1 MSENRTARRGG
12 WPGTVL
18 WGLLVIAAVVLIAI
32 GLRSA
37 LFFGY
42 MPEPSQVKD
51 LETGS
56 LYIFAG
62 SAVSLGAAPWS
73 ALRGDPFW
81 VTA

>member
-1 MSENRTARRGG
+1 MSAGHHHGHSHGHGDASAGNLRK
-12 WPGTVL
+12 L
-18 WGLLVIAAVVLIAI
+18 AVVL
-32 GLRSA
+32 A
-37 LFFGY
+37 LSFGY

-62 SAVSLGAAPWS
+62 SAVSLGAAAWS

-81 VTA
+81 VTG